1 MHISMHKT
9 SRHTL
14 LLSLTSEQAF
24 RQKWTEI
31 PPGVTRRGGLP
42 LPSVTRAGRVRVTS
56 LNGGHC
62 NLGSSGAPVRPGV
75 RQLKWG
81 CASRLHPLQKNNKTK
96 RTRHHTKILQNLG
109 QSRLLKNTRKKLKK
123 KKNHHHMKQGSGAV
137 NTDWED
143 ICGVH
148 FCFVFSFLTLYV
160 GQGDRKSYSL
170 CVCTAWCF
178 SESKWLLFFVFVICR
193 WFHCERVKNTF
204 VWLRVLG
211 MFLSPHPVQQ
221 VQHPLPRCCCCCR
234 CFHHLP
240 QPPGLKPVKIC
251 MLFVSMWV
259 RE

>member
-1 MHISMHKT
+1 MEWTRCGSNCGSASRKQKGWEEDGTAGAVHLEHLSAWRPQLCPGHFTLIVTHTDTYTHTHLHIYLCPRSMHISMHKT

-109 QSRLLKNTRKKLKK
+109 QSRLLKNTRKKL
-123 KKNHHHMKQGSGAV
+123 
-137 NTDWED
+137 
-143 ICGVH
+143 
-148 FCFVFSFLTLYV
+148 
-160 GQGDRKSYSL
+160 
-170 CVCTAWCF
+170 
-178 SESKWLLFFVFVICR
+178 
-193 WFHCERVKNTF
+193 
-204 VWLRVLG
+204 
-211 MFLSPHPVQQ
+211 
-221 VQHPLPRCCCCCR
+221 
-234 CFHHLP
+234 
-240 QPPGLKPVKIC
+240 
-251 MLFVSMWV
+251 
-259 RE
+259 